1 MADFLQSVR
10 ERVVIYDG
18 AMGTNIQ
25 TRNPTLDDYW
35 GKENC
40 SEVLVLSRPDIIR
53 DIHADFF
60 KVGCDVVETNT
71 FGGTRIVLGEFGLQD
86 RTAEINITAVKLA
99 KEVAQQFSTKD
110 RPRFVA
116 GSIGPTTKLPSLAHI
131 SFDQM
136 LEAYVEQALALIEG
150 GVDVLLVETCQDL
163 LQAKIGAIAALEAMQ
178 RAGKRL
184 PLQVQVTLQESGTM
198 LLGTEIGAAL
208 TALELL
214 DIDIIGMNCATGPAE
229 MNDAVRYLGANST
242 KDISVLPNAGLPQNE
257 GGHAVYKLKPSELAQ
272 YHKHFVQDYGVRFV
286 GGCCGTTPEHLKAVF
301 DAVSGV
307 EPAKR
312 EVKPVAAASSAYTSV
327 PLDLDPKPLIVAEEM
342 NTTTRV
348 EHFKN
353 LVRGKKYD
361 DILALAKKLV
371 NDGSHMLDLCCA
383 IVGEDEKEYITSIL
397 ERIATRVP
405 APILVDSTEADVV
418 EEALKRIPGKA
429 IINSI
434 NLEDGEKRTSK
445 VLPMA
450 KRYGAAVIALTI
462 DEDGMALTAD
472 RKVAIAHRIAGLAT
486 NKYGIRPVD
495 LIFDALTLPISTGQ
509 EEYRTAGIE
518 TLNAIERIK
527 KELPDVK
534 TILGVSNISF
544 GLDVYSRRVLN
555 SVFMHE
561 AVNHGLDMAIVNYT
575 KIYPLYKIPQEEVEL
590 ARKLIYRDE
599 SAGDPLQIYMQH
611 FAGTK
616 GKTQGESTAHVETL
630 SVEDKLKYAIIN
642 GEKSVGAGANKKTI
656 EVLLEEALQQYT
668 PLDLINTVLL
678 DGMKT
683 VGDLFGARKMQLPSV
698 LDAAGVMKQAV
709 AYLEPKME
717 KKSGSGQKGTIVI
730 ATVKGDVHD
739 IGKNLVDIILSNNG
753 YRVVNLG
760 IKQPGDVIIKAAQE
774 HHADAIGL
782 SGLLVKS
789 TLEMKYVIQ
798 DLERQ
803 KLDFPVICG
812 GAALTRKYVEDD
824 LRREYSNAVFYGDDA
839 FGGLHIM
846 EDLTTPNGRREDRLQ
861 EGRTVK
867 EYAKAVAVD
876 EETGPVFAE
885 RSPVVGDAPN
895 IPVPPFWGV
904 RVKKDYDLGELFPY
918 INDTALFKN
927 QWQLKTASQ
936 EDYVKLVE
944 HKFRPIRKQ
953 LEEEIIASGLFEP
966 KVVWGYFP
974 AQSDGNDVIVYE
986 VGDTNA
992 RVGTGVHARPA
1003 EQGSAKVGSS
1013 DDARASAISVLATE
1027 AAEPSSAGRAWTPV
1041 PARAKEFLR
1050 FTFPRQRE
1058 GRRLC
1063 IADFFAPKS
1072 SKKMDVIGLSLV
1084 TIGAKAS
1091 IETQRL
1097 FEAGE
1102 YTKYLYLH
1110 GLSVETAEALAE
1122 YHHKLMREEL
1132 GIAGDDSPHIRDLFH
1147 QKYRGSRY
1155 SFGYPACPNLEDQTK
1170 LFALLHPEENVGVR
1184 LTTGYLLEPEQSTS
1198 AIVVHHPAAKYF
1210 VA

>member
-1 MADFLQSVR
+1 MADFLQTVK
-10 ERVVIYDG
+10 ERVVVYDG

-25 TRNPTLDDYW
+25 SRNPTLDDYW

-60 KVGCDVVETNT
+60 RVGCDIVETNT
-71 FGGTRIVLGEFGLQD
+71 FGGSGIVLGEFDLRD
-86 RTAEINITAVKLA
+86 RVHEINVKAAQLA

-116 GSIGPTTKLPSLAHI
+116 GSMGPTTKLPSLGHI
-131 SFDQM
+131 SFDAM
-136 LEAYVEQALALIEG
+136 VASYEEQAAALIEG
-150 GVDVLLVETCQDL
+150 GVDVLLIETAQDL
-163 LQAKIGAIAALEAMQ
+163 LQVKIATIAVLEAM
-178 RAGKRL
+178 RKAGRRL
-184 PLQVQVTLQESGTM
+184 PVQVQVTLQDEKGAM

-208 TALELL
+208 TALEPF
-214 DIDIIGMNCATGPAE
+214 DVDAIGINCATGPKE
-229 MNDAVRYLGANST
+229 MNDSVRYLGLNST
-242 KDISVLPNAGLPQNE
+242 KHVSVLPNAGLPENV
-257 GGHAVYKLKPSELAQ
+257 GGHPVYRLSPEELAQ
-272 YHKHFVQDYGVRFV
+272 YHKHFVQDYGVRIV
-286 GGCCGTTPEHLKAVF
+286 GGCCGTTPEHLKAVV

-312 EVKPVAAASSAYTSV
+312 DVKRAGAASSAYTTV
-327 PLDLDPKPLIVAEEM
+327 PLDLEPKPLIVAEEM

-348 EHFKN
+348 EHFRK
-353 LVRGKKYD
+353 LVQGKKYD
-361 DILALAKKLV
+361 EILGLAKRLV
-371 NDGSHMLDLCCA
+371 NDGSHMLDLCVA
-383 IVGEDEKEYITSIL
+383 IVGEDEKGYITSIL
-397 ERIATRVP
+397 EKIATRVP

-418 EEALKRIPGKA
+418 EEALKRIPGRA

-472 RKVAIAHRIAGLAT
+472 KKVAIAHRIYDLAT
-486 NKYGIRPVD
+486 KKYGLDGTD

-509 EEYRTAGIE
+509 EEYRTAGME
-518 TLNAIERIK
+518 TLKAVERIK
-527 KELPDVK
+527 KELPSVK

-544 GLDVYSRRVLN
+544 GLDAYPRRVLN

-561 AVNHGLDMAIVNYT
+561 AVDHGLDMAIVNYT

-590 ARKLIYRDE
+590 ARKLIHRDAN
-599 SAGDPLQIYMQH
+599 SDGDPLQKYMAH
-611 FAGTK
+611 FAGMK
-616 GKTQGESTAHVETL
+616 GKPAASTTAHLDTL
-630 SVEDKLKYAIIN
+630 SVEDKLKFAIIN
-642 GEKSVGAGANKKTI
+642 GEKSVGEGAHKKSL
-656 EVLLEEALQQYT
+656 EELLEEALLNYSA
-668 PLDLINTVLL
+668 LELINTVLL
-678 DGMKT
+678 EGMKT

-698 LDAAGVMKQAV
+698 LDSAGVMKAAV
-709 AYLEPKME
+709 AYLEPKLE
-717 KKSGSGQKGTIVI
+717 KKSGSQQKGTIVL

-753 YRVVNLG
+753 FKVVNLG
-760 IKQPGDVIIKAAQE
+760 IKQPGDTIIRAAQE
-774 HHADAIGL
+774 HQADAIGL

-803 KLDFPVICG
+803 KLAFPVICG

-824 LRREYSNAVFYGDDA
+824 LRREYANAVFYADDA
-839 FGGLHIM
+839 FAGLHIM
-846 EDLTTPNGRREDRLQ
+846 EDLATDNGAKQTRLT
-861 EGRTVK
+861 EGKTVK
-867 EYAKAVAVD
+867 EYAKAAAVD

-895 IPVPPFWGV
+895 IPMPPFWGV
-904 RVKKDYDLGELFPY
+904 RVRKDYDLRELFPY
-918 INDTALFKN
+918 INETALFKN

-936 EDYVKLVE
+936 SDYLRLVDE
-944 HKFRPIRKQ
+944 KFRPILHK
-953 LEEEIIASGLFEP
+953 LEEEVIGSGLFEP
-966 KVVWGYFP
+966 KVVYGYFP
-974 AQSDGNDVIVYE
+974 AQADGNDVVVYQAPSPE
-986 VGDTNA
+986 SPLPSGA
-992 RVGTGVHARPA
+992 
-1003 EQGSAKVGSS
+1003 
-1013 DDARASAISVLATE
+1013 AT
-1027 AAEPSSAGRAWTPV
+1027 
-1041 PARAKEFLR
+1041 EFLR

-1063 IADFFAPKS
+1063 ISDFFAPKS
-1072 SKKMDVIGLSLV
+1072 SGKMDVIGLSLV
-1084 TIGAKAS
+1084 TIGPKAS
-1091 IETQRL
+1091 LETQRL
-1097 FEAGE
+1097 FEGGE

-1122 YHHKLMREEL
+1122 FHHKKMREEL
-1132 GIAGDDSPHIRDLFH
+1132 EIAGEDSAEIRDLFH

-1170 LFALLHPEENVGVR
+1170 LFALLKPEENVGVR
-1184 LTTGYLLEPEQSTS
+1184 LTSGFLLEPEQSTS
-1198 AIVVHHPAAKYF
+1198 AIVVHHPGAKYF
-1210 VA
+1210 VV